1 MPTAP
6 LNTECK
12 EYRCR
17 NPKTTRSAYC
27 TEHGGGQTDKAKANS
42 KLYSQV
48 AWAKIRTRQLS
59 RQPLCARCYSEGKIT
74 AATVVDHV
82 FPHRRDA
89 DAFKVNLFQSLCAP
103 CHSLKTQDENRG
115 QYLHYTQ
122 NGTVTYTGDDYIRI
136 CGTKL

>member
-48 AWAKIRTRQLS
+48 AWSKIRTRQLS
-59 RQPLCARCYSEGKIT
+59 RQPLCARCYSDGKVT

-82 FPHRRDA
+82 FPHRRDV

-115 QYLHYTQ
+115 RYLHYTQ
-122 NGTVTYTGDDYIRI
+122 HGITEYTGDDYIRI

>member
-6 LNTECK
+6 LNSECK

-17 NPKTTRSAYC
+17 NPKTSRSSYC
-27 TEHGGGQTDKAKANS
+27 AEHGGEVSDKVKANN
-42 KLYSQV
+42 KLYAQA
-48 AWAKIRTRQLS
+48 AWSKIRTRQLS
-59 RQPLCARCYSEGKIT
+59 KQPLCARCYTEGKVT

-89 DAFKVNLFQSLCAP
+89 AAFKVNLFQSLCAP

-115 QYLHYTQ
+115 RYLHYTQ
-122 NGTVTYTGDDYIRI
+122 HGITEYTGDDYIRI
-136 CGTKL
+136 CGSAL